1 MDKVVKGPG
10 GSGGVDLHQTLED
23 VNSTMESFLETASVE
38 RVYGAP
44 IEVGNTVIIPTAE
57 NLVIMGFGGGAGYG
71 VADFENKKDEEAS
84 PGDEEPSPPGEG
96 SGEGGGGGGGG
107 GGRTLS
113 RPVAVIIAS
122 PEGVRVE
129 PVADRTKVIMAA
141 ITAAGFVA
149 GMFLKM
155 SRGPNSF

>member
-1 MDKVVKGPG
+1 MEKVVKGPG
-10 GSGGVDLHQTLED
+10 NIGGVDLHQTMD
-23 VNSTMESFLETASVE
+23 DINATMKEFINTANVD

-44 IEVGNTVIIPTAE
+44 VEVGETKIIPASE
-57 NLVIMGFGGGAGYG
+57 NLVVLGFGAGSG
-71 VADFENKKDEEAS
+71 FGSSETEDSESEDNEEA
-84 PGDEEPSPPGEG
+84 PR
-96 SGEGGGGGGGG
+96 SGEWSGESGGGVGGG

-149 GMFLKM
+149 GMFLRM
-155 SRGPNSF
+155 SRGPRSL

>member
-10 GSGGVDLHQTLED
+10 GTGGVDLHQTLD
-23 VNSTMESFLETASVE
+23 DINSTMESFLETASVD

-44 IEVGNTVIIPTAE
+44 IEVGSTVIIPTAE
-57 NLVIMGFGGGAGYG
+57 NLVIMGFGAGSGYG
-71 VADFENKKDEEAS
+71 SADFENDE
-84 PGDEEPSPPGEG
+84 GDSPPGEG
-96 SGEGGGGGGGG
+96 TGEGGGGGGGG

-113 RPVAVIIAS
+113 RPVAVVIVS

-141 ITAAGFVA
+141 ITAVGFVA
-149 GMFLKM
+149 GMFLRM
-155 SRGPNSF
+155 SRGSRSL

>member
-10 GSGGVDLHQTLED
+10 DAGGIDLHQTMD
-23 VNSTMESFLETASVE
+23 DINTTMKAFIETADVD

-44 IEVGNTVIIPTAE
+44 VEVGETIIIPTSE
-57 NLVIMGFGGGAGYG
+57 NLVVMGFGAGGGYG
-71 VADFENKKDEEAS
+71 TSEFESNEET
-84 PGDEEPSPPGEG
+84 PGKGEG
-96 SGEGGGGGGGG
+96 MGEGGGGGGGG

-122 PEGVRVE
+122 PQGVRVE

-149 GMFLKM
+149 GMFLRM
-155 SRGPNSF
+155 ARGPKSL

>member
-1 MDKVVKGPG
+1 MDKVVKSPG
-10 GSGGVDLHQTLED
+10 NAGGVDLHQTMD
-23 VNSTMESFLETASVE
+23 DINATMKAFIDTANVD

-44 IEVGNTVIIPTAE
+44 VEVGETIIIPAAE
-57 NLVIMGFGGGAGYG
+57 NLVVMGFGAGGGYG
-71 VADFENKKDEEAS
+71 TTEFESDEET
-84 PGDEEPSPPGEG
+84 PKKGEG
-96 SGEGGGGGGGG
+96 MGEGGGGGGGG

-149 GMFLKM
+149 GMFFRM
-155 SRGPNSF
+155 TRGPRSL

>member
-1 MDKVVKGPG
+1 MDKVVKSPG
-10 GSGGVDLHQTLED
+10 NAGGVDLHQTMD
-23 VNSTMESFLETASVE
+23 DINATMKAFIDTANVD

-44 IEVGNTVIIPTAE
+44 VEVGETIIIPAAE
-57 NLVIMGFGGGAGYG
+57 NLVVMGFGAGGGYG
-71 VADFENKKDEEAS
+71 TIESESDEET
-84 PGDEEPSPPGEG
+84 PKKGEG
-96 SGEGGGGGGGG
+96 MGEGGGGGGGG

-122 PEGVRVE
+122 PEGVRIE

-149 GMFLKM
+149 GMFFRM
-155 SRGPNSF
+155 MRGPRSL

>member
-1 MDKVVKGPG
+1 MEKIVKGPG
-10 GSGGVDLHQTLED
+10 AAGKADLHQTLD
-23 VNSTMESFLETASVE
+23 DINTTIKPLLDTASVD

-44 IEVGNTVIIPTAE
+44 IEVGDTKIIPTAE
-57 NLVIMGFGGGAGYG
+57 NLVVMGFGAGAGAGNYQG
-71 VADFENKKDEEAS
+71 DFE
-84 PGDEEPSPPGEG
+84 GDEDEPQPSQGTGEG
-96 SGEGGGGGGGG
+96 SGGGGGG

-113 RPVAVIIAS
+113 RPVAIVIAS

-149 GMFLKM
+149 GMFFRM
-155 SRGPNSF
+155 SKGPKSF

>member
-10 GSGGVDLHQTLED
+10 NAGGVDLHQTMDD
-23 VNSTMESFLETASVE
+23 VNTTMKAFIEAASVD

-44 IEVGNTVIIPTAE
+44 IEVGETKIIPAAE
-57 NLVIMGFGGGAGYG
+57 NLVVMGFGAGFGYG
-71 VADFENKKDEEAS
+71 TSEFESNEET
-84 PGDEEPSPPGEG
+84 PSSGEG
-96 SGEGGGGGGGG
+96 IGEGGGGGGGG

-149 GMFLKM
+149 GMFLRM
-155 SRGPNSF
+155 TRGPRSL

>member
-10 GSGGVDLHQTLED
+10 NAGSVDLHQTMD
-23 VNSTMESFLETASVE
+23 DINATMKAFIDSASVD

-44 IEVGNTVIIPTAE
+44 VEVGEIKIIPAAE
-57 NLVIMGFGGGAGYG
+57 NLVVMGFGAGSGYG
-71 VADFENKKDEEAS
+71 TTEFESDEET
-84 PGDEEPSPPGEG
+84 PKKGEGMGEG
-96 SGEGGGGGGGG
+96 SGAGGGG

-122 PEGVRVE
+122 PEGVRIE

-149 GMFLKM
+149 GMFFRM
-155 SRGPNSF
+155 TRGPKSL

>member
-10 GSGGVDLHQTLED
+10 GTGGVDLHQTLD
-23 VNSTMESFLETASVE
+23 DINSTMESFLETASVD

-44 IEVGNTVIIPTAE
+44 IEVGSTVIIPTAE
-57 NLVIMGFGGGAGYG
+57 NLVIMGFGAGSGYG
-71 VADFENKKDEEAS
+71 SADFENDEE
-84 PGDEEPSPPGEG
+84 DSPPGEG
-96 SGEGGGGGGGG
+96 TGEGGGGGGGG

-113 RPVAVIIAS
+113 RPVAIVIAS

-149 GMFLKM
+149 GMFLRM
-155 SRGPNSF
+155 SRGPRSL

>member
-10 GSGGVDLHQTLED
+10 ESGDIDLHQTFED
-23 VNSTMESFLETASVE
+23 INPIVQTFIESASVDK
-38 RVYGAP
+38 VYGQP
-44 IEVGNTVIIPTAE
+44 VEVGETKIIPTSE
-57 NLVIMGFGGGAGYG
+57 NLVVLGFGAGAGYG
-71 VADFENKKDEEAS
+71 RGDFEGEES
-84 PGDEEPSPPGEG
+84 PNGGQGTGEG
-96 SGEGGGGGGGG
+96 AGGGGGG

-113 RPVAVIIAS
+113 RPVAVVIAS

-149 GMFLKM
+149 GMFLRM
-155 SRGPNSF
+155 SRDPKGL

>member
-10 GSGGVDLHQTLED
+10 NARRVDVHTTFED
-23 VNSTMESFLETASVE
+23 INSTMEAFIESASVD

-44 IEVGNTVIIPTAE
+44 IEVGETIIIPAAE
-57 NLVIMGFGGGAGYG
+57 NLVVLGFGAGGGYG
-71 VADFENKKDEEAS
+71 STEFE
-84 PGDEEPSPPGEG
+84 GDEDTQTAGEG
-96 SGEGGGGGGGG
+96 VGEGGGGGGGG

-122 PEGVRVE
+122 PDGVRVE
-129 PVADRTKVIMAA
+129 PVADRTKVLMAA

-149 GMFLKM
+149 GMFFRM
-155 SRGPNSF
+155 TRGPRSL

>member
-10 GSGGVDLHQTLED
+10 GSGGVDLHQTLD
-23 VNSTMESFLETASVE
+23 DINSTMESFLETASVE

-44 IEVGNTVIIPTAE
+44 IEVGDTVIIPTAE

-71 VADFENKKDEEAS
+71 VADFENKKDEE
-84 PGDEEPSPPGEG
+84 DSPPGEG
-96 SGEGGGGGGGG
+96 TGEGGGGGGGG

-149 GMFLKM
+149 GMFMKM
-155 SRGPNSF
+155 SRGPKSF

>member
-10 GSGGVDLHQTLED
+10 GTGGVDLHQTLDD

-44 IEVGNTVIIPTAE
+44 IEVGTTKIIPAAE
-57 NLVIMGFGGGAGYG
+57 NLVIMGFGAGAGYG
-71 VADFENKKDEEAS
+71 SADFESTEEK
-84 PGDEEPSPPGEG
+84 SPPGEG
-96 SGEGGGGGGGG
+96 TGEGGGGGGGG

-113 RPVAVIIAS
+113 RPVAVIIAT

-149 GMFLKM
+149 GMFLRM
-155 SRGPNSF
+155 SRGPKSL

>member
-1 MDKVVKGPG
+1 MDKAAKDPG
-10 GSGGVDLHQTLED
+10 GAGEIDLHQTLD
-23 VNSTMESFLETASVE
+23 DINSTMESFLETASVD

-44 IEVGNTVIIPTAE
+44 IEVGTTKIIPAAE
-57 NLVIMGFGGGAGYG
+57 NLVVMGFGAGAGYG
-71 VADFENKKDEEAS
+71 RGNFEGNEEDS
-84 PGDEEPSPPGEG
+84 EPGQGT
-96 SGEGGGGGGGG
+96 GEGGGGGGGG

-113 RPVAVIIAS
+113 RPVAVVIAT

-149 GMFLKM
+149 GMFLRM
-155 SRGPNSF
+155 SRGPKSF

>member
-10 GSGGVDLHQTLED
+10 GSGATDLHQTWED
-23 VNSTMESFLETASVE
+23 VNSTMKSFLETASVD

-44 IEVGNTVIIPTAE
+44 IEVGSTKIIPTAE
-57 NLVIMGFGGGAGYG
+57 NLVVMGFGAGAGYG
-71 VADFENKKDEEAS
+71 TADLEKMDEEDPAS
-84 PGDEEPSPPGEG
+84 GPGT
-96 SGEGGGGGGGG
+96 GEGGGGGGGG

-113 RPVAVIIAS
+113 RPVAVVIAS
-122 PEGVRVE
+122 PEGVRIE

-149 GMFLKM
+149 GMFLRM
-155 SRGPNSF
+155 SRGPKSF

>member
-1 MDKVVKGPG
+1 MDKVVKSPG
-10 GSGGVDLHQTLED
+10 NAGGVDLHQTMD
-23 VNSTMESFLETASVE
+23 DINATMKAFIDTANVD

-44 IEVGNTVIIPTAE
+44 VEVGETIIIPAAE
-57 NLVIMGFGGGAGYG
+57 NLVVMGFGAVGGYG
-71 VADFENKKDEEAS
+71 TTEFESDDETPNS
-84 PGDEEPSPPGEG
+84 GEG
-96 SGEGGGGGGGG
+96 IGEGGGGGGGG

-141 ITAAGFVA
+141 ITAAGFVV
-149 GMFLKM
+149 GMFFRM
-155 SRGPNSF
+155 MRGPRSL